1 MKTVNDVIDKYCIEK
16 YGHRDWS
23 YLRTGDRK
31 LDNCIKRRLKEA
43 HHTIED
49 GVVIWHDAEQLF
61 QDIKDGRF
69 GLKH

>member
-1 MKTVNDVIDKYCIEK
+1 MKNVNNVIDEYCIEK

-31 LDNCIKRRLKEA
+31 LDNCIKKRLKEA
-43 HHTIED
+43 DHTIED
-49 GVVIWHDAEQLF
+49 GIIIWHDAEQLF